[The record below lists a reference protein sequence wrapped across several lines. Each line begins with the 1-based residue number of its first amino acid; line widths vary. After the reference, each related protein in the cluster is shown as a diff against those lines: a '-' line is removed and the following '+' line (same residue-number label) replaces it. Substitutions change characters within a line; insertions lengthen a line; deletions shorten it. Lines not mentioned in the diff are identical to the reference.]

1 MKEYVSLGELCYSPL
16 MLLNVTQ
23 CIFLL
28 AFLHSALAL
37 CKFEEPLWYNVSLKD
52 SNGT

>member
-1 MKEYVSLGELCYSPL
+1 MSRRALLFTP

-23 CIFLL
+23 CTFLL